1 MFDNIFALNTCIS
14 DSSFRFALILKV
26 CGVDKVTY
34 GNACQAGASNVQVAY
49 EGECIV
55 FACPKNIDQVCSNG
69 KTYDNSCLAVADF
82 IAYKGECTDSVPE
95 VVPFE
100 TNSESTTSPSPTV
113 KPTVPEVTPTVDSPD
128 PNDKTDA
135 PVESDP
141 VGVLS
146 EPSSA
151 PAAVIGTTTVLAVS
165 AFIFVAI

>member
-1 MFDNIFALNTCIS
+1 M
-14 DSSFRFALILKV
+14 ILKV
-26 CGVDKVTY
+26 CGFDKVTY

-82 IAYKGECTDSVPE
+82 IAYKGECSDLVPDAE
-95 VVPFE
+95 VVTFDM
-100 TNSESTTSPSPTV
+100 NSESTTSPS
-113 KPTVPEVTPTVDSPD
+113 EATPTIDF
-128 PNDKTDA
+128 PNPTDKTDV

-146 EPSSA
+146 ETSSA
-151 PAAVIGTTTVLAVS
+151 SAAVIGTTTVLAVS
-165 AFIFVAI
+165 AFIFVAV

>member
-1 MFDNIFALNTCIS
+1 M
-14 DSSFRFALILKV
+14 ILKV
-26 CGVDKVTY
+26 CGFDKVTY

-82 IAYKGECTDSVPE
+82 IAYKGECSDLVPDAE
-95 VVPFE
+95 VVTFDM
-100 TNSESTTSPSPTV
+100 NSESTTSPSPTV
-113 KPTVPEVTPTVDSPD
+113 KPTVPEATPTIDF
-128 PNDKTDA
+128 PNPTDKTDV

-151 PAAVIGTTTVLAVS
+151 SAAVIGTTTVLAVS
-165 AFIFVAI
+165 AFIFVAV